1 MALYVYTVRTL
12 IPFGLVLMWVTLVVQ
27 GSSTSLS
34 DLNYLYEHLFPTSR
48 YCMSLK
54 FKSTFYSFLFW
65 RSYFIF
71 CVHFL
76 IYSLMYKCHN
86 EVLVLQSDEIC

>member
-27 GSSTSLS
+27 GSCTSLS

-54 FKSTFYSFLFW
+54 FKSTFYSFVILTFLF
-65 RSYFIF
+65 
-71 CVHFL
+71 HFL
-76 IYSLMYKCHN
+76 CTFFNLFID
-86 EVLVLQSDEIC
+86 V